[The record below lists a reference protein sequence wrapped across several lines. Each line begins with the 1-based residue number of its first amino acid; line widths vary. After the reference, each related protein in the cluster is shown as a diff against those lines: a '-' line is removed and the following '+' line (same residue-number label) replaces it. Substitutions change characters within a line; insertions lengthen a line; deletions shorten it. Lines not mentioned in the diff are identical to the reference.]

1 MFQPKSVLSFSSVKY
16 NLNPDEIILLQTLLT
31 QEYFEDIIPA
41 PFNKYITLNTYETTQ
56 PIISQTY
63 ANVIDLQIPGAAPP
77 APALGPAVQAPA
89 TEECKYNTGSISG
102 ELGKK
107 LFPATNKERVY
118 ENNPRVCTFEMILTI
133 LKNHVARNET
143 TRNEITRNEIQN
155 MTKLDLKEV
164 LIGEYTKLYPEF
176 KTQLMNILNAQGK
189 PIIAKKVL
197 LGTITL
203 ENMIMNETYYLT
215 NLDLWLLVVHYN
227 IPMVFLSSTALIEN
241 GKQVFVA
248 NTDGTNM
255 FYFVRASS
263 STIPNEPPKYTVIV
277 NAENNITKID
287 IEELRV
293 ADIQREIRSV
303 TENGLLDFIKK
314 FALTETKKRTKMIL
328 KTQAKTTKAVA
339 LAEPVPAVALAEP
352 VPVAQ
357 VPIVQARAPVK
368 KIKRKQI
375 L

>member
-1 MFQPKSVLSFSSVKY
+1 
-16 NLNPDEIILLQTLLT
+16 
-31 QEYFEDIIPA
+31 
-41 PFNKYITLNTYETTQ
+41 
-56 PIISQTY
+56 
-63 ANVIDLQIPGAAPP
+63 
-77 APALGPAVQAPA
+77 
-89 TEECKYNTGSISG
+89 
-102 ELGKK
+102 
-107 LFPATNKERVY
+107 
-118 ENNPRVCTFEMILTI
+118 
-133 LKNHVARNET
+133 
-143 TRNEITRNEIQN
+143 
-155 MTKLDLKEV
+155 
-164 LIGEYTKLYPEF
+164 
-176 KTQLMNILNAQGK
+176 
-189 PIIAKKVL
+189 
-197 LGTITL
+197 
-203 ENMIMNETYYLT
+203 
-215 NLDLWLLVVHYN
+215 
-227 IPMVFLSSTALIEN
+227 
-241 GKQVFVA
+241 
-248 NTDGTNM
+248 M

-339 LAEPVPAVALAEP
+339 GVEPVPVAALAEPVPVAEPTIAEP